1 MTDAFTGSSI
11 DALTVLPPGPA
22 NPRRRAVAQACAATA
37 CLALAGGVGAQPVA
51 LPMEVPDVL
60 TVHGALD
67 VEQHDNVFRT
77 AGGPSD
83 TVLRATA
90 GVRLERVIGLQ
101 RVGLE
106 AFVVPVRYLNNADY
120 NYLGYGLG
128 ATWNWAVGRGWFG
141 DVVARVGREQTP
153 FDLLGAYSNN
163 LQTLASL
170 RALAGLRLT
179 QAWAAIAAFDQT
191 HASNSLLSQ
200 QPADY
205 SRTGLEAGVRYAPQS
220 ALELDAVW
228 RHETARYPNRQIV
241 DANGTP
247 LPDAVDNAYTQDTP
261 LVRLAY
267 RPHDAS
273 RIAGQLGY
281 TQRRYDNLS
290 QRDFSGVTLGLDAE
304 WPLSGAVVMRGGLLR
319 SIEVAAV
326 PSANYIEVRG
336 VALRPAWQIT
346 GRTRLEATVA
356 YSNRRYLGDPGTAL
370 SGGLV
375 REDHLRQY
383 GLELRYQ
390 IARRTWL
397 SASVRQLSRDSNYP
411 GYDFTDRWAG
421 VGVSTAF

>member
-1 MTDAFTGSSI
+1 MTDAPKGPLTD
-11 DALTVLPPGPA
+11 DATALLPGPA
-22 NPRRRAVAQACAATA
+22 MLRRCAVVRACAATA
-37 CLALAGGVGAQPVA
+37 CLALAGGAASQPVA
-51 LPMEVPDVL
+51 LPPEVPDVF
-60 TVHGALD
+60 TVQAALD
-67 VEQHDNVFRT
+67 VERHDNIFRT

-106 AFVVPVRYLNNADY
+106 AFVVPVRYLDNADY
-120 NYLGYGLG
+120 SYLGYGLG

-141 DVVARVGREQTP
+141 DLVARVGREQTP
-153 FDLLGAYSNN
+153 FDLVGAYANN
-163 LQTLASL
+163 LQTLVSI

-179 QAWAAIAAFDQT
+179 QAWAAIAAFDET
-191 HASNSLLSQ
+191 RATNSLMSQ

-228 RHETARYPNRQIV
+228 RHESARYPNRQIV
-241 DANGTP
+241 DANGVP

-261 LVRLAY
+261 LLRLAY

-273 RIAGQLGY
+273 RITGQLGY

-290 QRDFSGVTLGLDAE
+290 QRDFSGVTTGLDAE

-319 SIEVAAV
+319 SIEVAEL

-346 GRTRLEATVA
+346 GRTRLEATAA
-356 YSNRRYLGDPGTAL
+356 YSSRRYLGDPGTAL

-375 REDHLRQY
+375 REDQIRQY

-397 SASVRQLSRDSNYP
+397 SASVRQLSRGSNYP
-411 GYDFTDRWAG
+411 GYAFTDRWAG

>member
-1 MTDAFTGSSI
+1 
-11 DALTVLPPGPA
+11 
-22 NPRRRAVAQACAATA
+22 
-37 CLALAGGVGAQPVA
+37 
-51 LPMEVPDVL
+51 
-60 TVHGALD
+60 
-67 VEQHDNVFRT
+67 
-77 AGGPSD
+77 
-83 TVLRATA
+83 
-90 GVRLERVIGLQ
+90 
-101 RVGLE
+101 
-106 AFVVPVRYLNNADY
+106 
-120 NYLGYGLG
+120 
-128 ATWNWAVGRGWFG
+128 
-141 DVVARVGREQTP
+141 
-153 FDLLGAYSNN
+153 
-163 LQTLASL
+163 
-170 RALAGLRLT
+170 LAGLRLT

-261 LVRLAY
+261 LMRLAY

-290 QRDFSGVTLGLDAE
+290 QRDFSGVTTGLDAE